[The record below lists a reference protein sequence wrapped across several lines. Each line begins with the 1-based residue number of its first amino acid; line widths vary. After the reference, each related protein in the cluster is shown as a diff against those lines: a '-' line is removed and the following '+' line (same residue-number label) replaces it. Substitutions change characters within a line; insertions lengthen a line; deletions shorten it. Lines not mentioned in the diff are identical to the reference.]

1 MLAKRKISF
10 PSEANLLKAIK
21 FTETVEALD
30 NNYDNLHKIPEKDKE
45 IFENLIKHIIDKK
58 YIRIKI
64 DTLSADNVSSPIVKP
79 FNYPGKSELNS
90 SIKKYIRKEKR
101 KLDKVG
107 QMYTL
112 FDKNSS
118 NRLSLIDKIYHQFSD
133 KVEES
138 GKNTDLKQLIG
149 ILIDGY
155 NS

>member
-30 NNYDNLHKIPEKDKE
+30 NSYDNIHKIPEKDKE
-45 IFENLIKHIIDKK
+45 IFEDLIKHIVDKK
-58 YIRIKI
+58 YIRVKI
-64 DTLSADNVSSPIVKP
+64 DAVSNDNDTSPIIKAI
-79 FNYPGKSELNS
+79 NYPGKSELNS

-112 FDKNSS
+112 FDKNSQ
-118 NRLSLIDKIYHQFSD
+118 NRHSLIDKIYKQFSD
-133 KVEES
+133 RVSEDHKEA
-138 GKNTDLKQLIG
+138 DLKQLIS

-155 NS
+155 NN